1 MTMTTVF
8 LTFPSYNLTGEILAA
23 NRGRCPADVFII
35 CFSPDFLF
43 NRLQSIDD
51 MYFPGPTTMLSVRTS
66 TFWWKTFLRLSNF
79 LKTKLYPIQ
88 FMTRSIICWWK
99 THGKLCQKKILEVQG
114 IALLIKTSEE
124 FYRVIKNTISIFEYF
139 NSHIIWLKTWQGQND
154 REKEGSKNM
163 YASIFHFYG
172 NISPI
177 FHNYLLNIHNTS
189 IFWGQPFHRL
199 CQSLLYIL

>member
-1 MTMTTVF
+1 
-8 LTFPSYNLTGEILAA
+8 
-23 NRGRCPADVFII
+23 
-35 CFSPDFLF
+35 
-43 NRLQSIDD
+43 
-51 MYFPGPTTMLSVRTS
+51 MYFPRPTTILSVRTR

-99 THGKLCQKKILEVQG
+99 PHCKLCQKKILEVQG

-124 FYRVIKNTISIFEYF
+124 FYRFIKNTISIFEYF
-139 NSHIIWLKTWQGQND
+139 NSHIMWLKTWQGQND
-154 REKEGSKNM
+154 REKEGSTNM
-163 YASIFHFYG
+163 YASIFHFHG

-189 IFWGQPFHRL
+189 IFGGQPFHRL